1 MIFFLFQHTPLPYNY
16 VCVLHNCSKLLSGY
30 SLKSKSYELACFLH
44 YECIMA
50 DTLKEKIALIEKQA
64 IIKALQESNWVK
76 AGAARSI
83 GITKRMIGY
92 KIKKY
97 GIKKEVDE

>member
-1 MIFFLFQHTPLPYNY
+1 
-16 VCVLHNCSKLLSGY
+16 
-30 SLKSKSYELACFLH
+30 
-44 YECIMA
+44 MA